1 MPYINTQGPELSG
14 FDTGL
19 CLNNLSTLAKR
30 HNTLQE
36 SLLAV
41 LSELADAILT
51 DSGGDP
57 DTVNSILLSLLF
69 RDGEGEEAPSPPE
82 VAPINREELL
92 RMNPHTGL
100 FARLALYAMLE
111 ERMASAQ
118 SPTPLRPTTVPGT
131 AKGRIAYMPS
141 AFADKAYLIL
151 STHIPSPRAGAT
163 TGFVDACEEVRSGL
177 CEYCIL
183 PVENTQSGK
192 LTAFSRLILRYR
204 LRIVT
209 VCDLEDGSAE
219 GQFTRFAL
227 LKAATE
233 EIPTLTDLPNGS
245 TALLEIL
252 HNTGASTLSELL
264 TAAEFCGLSPVSIH
278 TLPPSDTDLE
288 GDDPLSP
295 TLDCVFSANGADL
308 STFFRYLFLEASE
321 DFCAGLYS
329 VHR

>member
-1 MPYINTQGPELSG
+1 M
-14 FDTGL
+14 
-19 CLNNLSTLAKR
+19 
-30 HNTLQE
+30 
-36 SLLAV
+36 
-41 LSELADAILT
+41 
-51 DSGGDP
+51 
-57 DTVNSILLSLLF
+57 
-69 RDGEGEEAPSPPE
+69 
-82 VAPINREELL
+82 
-92 RMNPHTGL
+92 
-100 FARLALYAMLE
+100 
-111 ERMASAQ
+111 
-118 SPTPLRPTTVPGT
+118 
-131 AKGRIAYMPS
+131 
-141 AFADKAYLIL
+141 
-151 STHIPSPRAGAT
+151 
-163 TGFVDACEEVRSGL
+163 
-177 CEYCIL
+177 
-183 PVENTQSGK
+183 
-192 LTAFSRLILRYR
+192 
-204 LRIVT
+204 T

-233 EIPTLTDLPNGS
+233 EIPTPADLPNGS

-264 TAAEFCGLSPVSIH
+264 TAAEFCGLNPVSIH

>member
-1 MPYINTQGPELSG
+1 MPYINTHVPELTG

-19 CLNNLSTLAKR
+19 CLNNLATLAKR

-41 LSELADAILT
+41 VSELADAILA

-69 RDGEGEEAPSPPE
+69 RDGEEETPTPTE
-82 VAPINREELL
+82 GVAPVNREELL

-111 ERMASAQ
+111 ERMVAAQ
-118 SPTPLRPTTVPGT
+118 VPTPLRPPSLPGT

-151 STHIPSPRAGAT
+151 SARIQAPRANAT
-163 TGFVDACEEVRSGL
+163 AGFVDACEEVRSGL

-183 PVENTQSGK
+183 PVENSQSGK

-204 LRIVT
+204 LRIAA

-219 GQFTRFAL
+219 GQVTRFAL

-233 EIPTLTDLPNGS
+233 ELPSVSDLPDGS

-252 HNTGASTLSELL
+252 HTTGASTLSELL
-264 TAAEFCGLSPVSIH
+264 IAAEFCGLSPISIH
-278 TLPPSDTDLE
+278 TLPPSDTDME

-295 TLDCVFSANGADL
+295 TLDCVFSVNGGDL
-308 STFFRYLFLEASE
+308 SSFFRYLFLEASE